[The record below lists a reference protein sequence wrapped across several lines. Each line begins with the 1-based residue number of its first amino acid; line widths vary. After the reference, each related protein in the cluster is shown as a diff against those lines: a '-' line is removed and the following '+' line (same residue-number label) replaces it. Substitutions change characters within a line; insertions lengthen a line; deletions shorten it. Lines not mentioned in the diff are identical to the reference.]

1 MLGRR
6 CDVLEPV
13 FRRLARQTGG
23 AAGGD
28 ASRAVRASGA
38 LMGRGGEEETECGF
52 DSGVRRSRG
61 HCSGIASGASSPT
74 IQPTHII
81 FDIVQIRSPPRF
93 N

>member
-13 FRRLARQTGG
+13 FGRLARQTGG

-28 ASRAVRASGA
+28 ASRAARASGA
-38 LMGRGGEEETECGF
+38 LMGRGGEEETECSF

-61 HCSGIASGASSPT
+61 HCSGMASGTSAPI
-74 IQPTHII
+74 IQPN
-81 FDIVQIRSPPRF
+81 QI
-93 N
+93 NC